1 MKKLNYLVPAS
12 WLLVV
17 AVVIV
22 LVVLRIVQVVDWP
35 WTWIL
40 APLWIYP
47 ALFFLAL
54 GVLLFAGV
62 LIAKTGRKK

>member
-40 APLWIYP
+40 APLWVFP

>member
-40 APLWIYP
+40 APLWVYP